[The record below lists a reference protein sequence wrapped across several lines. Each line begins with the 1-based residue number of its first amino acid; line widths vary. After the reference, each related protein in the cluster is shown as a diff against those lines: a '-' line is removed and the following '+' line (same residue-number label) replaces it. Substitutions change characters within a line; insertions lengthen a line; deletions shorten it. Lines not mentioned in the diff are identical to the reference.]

1 MLIERLLPCLPKIVK
16 VYILSAAF
24 IVSPCSMRFPGT
36 FVASDEARELQGRIE
51 GKISMSIHSAWY
63 KKREGAAANGHG
75 KGLLTTS
82 VMGVKNSVSPEL
94 LRKLEELA
102 RCAYMVWGR
111 G

>member
-1 MLIERLLPCLPKIVK
+1 
-16 VYILSAAF
+16 
-24 IVSPCSMRFPGT
+24 MRFPGT

-63 KKREGAAANGHG
+63 KKREGSVVNGHG

-102 RCAYMVWGR
+102 RCA
-111 G
+111 